1 MQQKRKFIELTVV
14 QRSDYA
20 SGFEGKAAL
29 IDLDLVLSVEDVAGK
44 SVGTSKYP
52 TRNHTML
59 RLNLKSAHYSADDNT
74 VAESGVEIMVRESYE
89 WVSSVVREHCQVIAP
104 PQIGTTPAAVAQAG

>member
-1 MQQKRKFIELTVV
+1 MQSKRKFIELTVV
-14 QRSDYA
+14 ARSDYA

-44 SVGTSKYP
+44 SVGTTKYP

-59 RLNLKSAHYSADDNT
+59 RLNLKNAHYTTDET
-74 VAESGVEIMVRESYE
+74 GVAESGVEIFVRESYE
-89 WVSSVVREHCQVIAP
+89 WVSSVVREHCQVIAS
-104 PQIGTTPAAVAQAG
+104 PARLDVAAATQQAA

>member
-1 MQQKRKFIELTVV
+1 MQSKRKFIELTVV
-14 QRSDYA
+14 QRSDFV

-44 SVGTSKYP
+44 SVGSVKYP

-59 RLNLKSAHYSADDNT
+59 RLDLKNANYSSDDKR
-74 VAESGVEIMVRESYE
+74 VAESGVEIFVMESYE
-89 WVSSVVREHCQVIAP
+89 WVSSVVREHCEVIASP
-104 PQIGTTPAAVAQAG
+104 VRNQPAAVAQSA